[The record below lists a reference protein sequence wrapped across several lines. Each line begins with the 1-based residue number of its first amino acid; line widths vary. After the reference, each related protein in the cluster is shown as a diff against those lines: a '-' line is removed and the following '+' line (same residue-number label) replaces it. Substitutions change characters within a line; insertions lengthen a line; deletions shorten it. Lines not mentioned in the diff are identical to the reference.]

1 MQYATISAVLALSS
15 VAFPPREAD
24 AQIVHYGSR
33 VTLSQEPVTNAA
45 LDAKIQ
51 RRAAQYR
58 RDAPVPRGAFF
69 DVAFPADSVEYLA
82 MHGYAL
88 LVVTAI
94 DQDSS
99 ELPPARVYVTSAAGR
114 QELPLVSLRSSIVS
128 DTGVRATF
136 GSRRVDAVYL
146 LSVPL
151 RFGGG
156 QLLLDFAKNR
166 QAFPIGLFDSP
177 LPSDVQLLTHI
188 RTPQDLPPVAVVWA
202 VFQRE
207 YPDLARSFHE

>member
-1 MQYATISAVLALSS
+1 MQYAKISAVLALSS

-58 RDAPVPRGAFF
+58 RYAPVPRVAFF

-99 ELPPARVYVTSAAGR
+99 ELPPARVYVTSAAVARNFPSYPSARPLCRTQACARRLGVGASMRYTCYQSPCGSRVDNCFLTLRRIGR
-114 QELPLVSLRSSIVS
+114 RSPSVSSI
-128 DTGVRATF
+128 R
-136 GSRRVDAVYL
+136 
-146 LSVPL
+146 P
-151 RFGGG
+151 
-156 QLLLDFAKNR
+156 
-166 QAFPIGLFDSP
+166 
-177 LPSDVQLLTHI
+177 
-188 RTPQDLPPVAVVWA
+188 
-202 VFQRE
+202 
-207 YPDLARSFHE
+207 FHQTCSA